1 MAQPLK
7 KKEVKKE
14 AFNIKDLK
22 AKIGIATET
31 IGSSNADKPMQW
43 LIMPEGFR
51 EALKLNIPQNYVTL
65 ICGHSNSGKSTII
78 NHAIVAAQKQDLIP
92 VIYDTENNFDFTYA
106 IDMGMDA
113 TPVYGDV
120 EVEKVNEETGE
131 IEVVTENR
139 IVEYEGNFLYFNNE
153 ILAKLYGTRDYST
166 GKDTAKPRKVAVI
179 EDVATSI
186 NELLNMQDEGQINKG
201 LVIILD
207 SVGSIGC
214 YKAYKSATNN
224 AMWDAAA
231 ISVAFNGIVNDR
243 IPRSRKV
250 TSPYN
255 NTFIAVNKVWLDS
268 MSNPMPG
275 APPSLSLKGGTSLYY
290 SARLIILAGKQLK
303 SGVKRLTA
311 VAKGL
316 TYNYGLETSLKV
328 LKNQLPNPYSVSYE
342 GNVVCTPHGI
352 IPPDKQSLEEYRKKH
367 VSEIL
372 KNLNKMNSDNKEE
385 IIATDIEFVEEE
397 DVSVE

>member
-7 KKEVKKE
+7 KKEVKKTS
-14 AFNIKDLK
+14 FNIKDIK
-22 AKIGIATET
+22 NKIGITTEN

-51 EALKLNIPQNYVTL
+51 DALKLNIPQNYVSL
-65 ICGHSNSGKSTII
+65 IVGHSNGGKSTII

-106 IDMGMDA
+106 IDMGMEA

-131 IEVVTENR
+131 IETVVENR

-166 GKDTAKPRKVAVI
+166 GKDNAKPRKVAVI
-179 EDVATSI
+179 EDVAASI
-186 NELLNMQDEGQINKG
+186 NELLNLQDEGEINKG
-201 LVIILD
+201 FVIVWD
-207 SVGSIGC
+207 SVGSISS
-214 YKAYKSATNN
+214 YKSYKSATNN

-275 APPSLSLKGGTSLYY
+275 APPSLALKGGNSLFY

-303 SGVKRLTA
+303 AGTKRLTA

-316 TYNYGLETSLKV
+316 TYNYALQTTLKV
-328 LKNQLPNPYSVSYE
+328 LKNQLPSPYTISYE
-342 GNVVCTPHGI
+342 GDVVCTPHGI
-352 IPPDKQSLEEYRKKH
+352 IPPDKQSLDDYRKKH

-372 KNLNKMNSDNKEE
+372 KNLNNM
-385 IIATDIEFVEEE
+385 ATDTNNTVSEDDIEFQEVDE
-397 DVSVE
+397 DVID